1 MSAPANGAENEL
13 LRRAVVALERK
24 LREAQTAAAGLE
36 RELAAAQAAV
46 ADLPSVR
53 AALQHSRAAAEEQQ
67 RRADGLARELAGAR
81 ADAAEAGQQ
90 RDRARAALEAEQAAD
105 DERCRAAA
113 QRRAEEAAAAQELA
127 RARGQAEVLAAQVQQ
142 LEGANA
148 MLRQDNR
155 QHAEHLRQAFER
167 EGELLA
173 ELAELQAK
181 LRAGG
186 TSSRSRLQPQST
198 AGAVPGAEAGA
209 AGYAAGVPT
218 AAASTEGCT
227 IKAITARAPAR
238 CGSLDGGGEAQMEQ
252 LLMAAAQ
259 QLTQE
264 YTARLAQAEGRAGQ
278 LKQQL
283 QALGATTEQLQ
294 READRQAAAAAAAR
308 DEAAQERQAAQALLD
323 NNLRLHEAVAQ
334 LMEDGL
340 GWSSGLADGGT
351 DSFSTAD
358 VEPVERVQSRGGAGD
373 VRTQRARMEQRTVQ
387 LAHAPPVPARKQQQ
401 QAQATPAVDPAARQ
415 AAVRA
420 ALALSAEHRELH
432 SCYRAVAEELRQVA
446 CDLAAARGSRQLA
459 LLRQHAALQQEQRDL
474 AQQLEDT
481 VVQLAA
487 LKRAGVL

>member
-1 MSAPANGAENEL
+1 MPSKPSSTSSLVCFEL
-13 LRRAVVALERK
+13 II
-24 LREAQTAAAGLE
+24 TFF
-36 RELAAAQAAV
+36 
-46 ADLPSVR
+46 P
-53 AALQHSRAAAEEQQ
+53 H
-67 RRADGLARELAGAR
+67 
-81 ADAAEAGQQ
+81 
-90 RDRARAALEAEQAAD
+90 
-105 DERCRAAA
+105 C
-113 QRRAEEAAAAQELA
+113 
-127 RARGQAEVLAAQVQQ
+127 
-142 LEGANA
+142 
-148 MLRQDNR
+148 
-155 QHAEHLRQAFER
+155 R

-181 LRAGG
+181 LRAGS
-186 TSSRSRLQPQST
+186 TSSRSRLQRQST

-209 AGYAAGVPT
+209 AGCTA

-264 YTARLAQAEGRAGQ
+264 YTARLAQVSVCSVWYRRLGVAEREPERKHCCQATSVSLLSLQLERTAALCWLQAEGRAGQ
-278 LKQQL
+278 LEQHL
-283 QALGATTEQLQ
+283 QALGATTKQLQ

-373 VRTQRARMEQRTVQ
+373 VRTQRARMEQRCAPASSLPRTAKPAGALQDRGTVKPAGAGDRQRGQRSRQLTSAAALPSAPAEAVPSHPLQQPAHRTVQ

-415 AAVRA
+415 AVVRA